1 MLKASSLQNRPSRL
15 DFFSEQNVSSHT
27 VSLIVFRELPGL
39 RAVLKS
45 VYNSEA
51 LVSKRILQSQKQLP
65 LSQKRQNKAGVKGW
79 LFEFSL
85 RHSLPINDC

>member
-1 MLKASSLQNRPSRL
+1 MPKASSLQNRPSRL

-65 LSQKRQNKAGVKGW
+65 LSKKDKTKLESKGGC
-79 LFEFSL
+79 LSS
-85 RHSLPINDC
+85 HSATHCL

>member
-1 MLKASSLQNRPSRL
+1 MPKPPVYKIDLAGL

-27 VSLIVFRELPGL
+27 ISLIVFRELPGL
-39 RAVLKS
+39 LAVLKS

-65 LSQKRQNKAGVKGW
+65 RSKKGQSKAGVKG
-79 LFEFSL
+79 
-85 RHSLPINDC
+85 

>member
-1 MLKASSLQNRPSRL
+1 MPKASSLQNRPSRL
-15 DFFSEQNVSSHT
+15 DYFSEQNVSSHT

-51 LVSKRILQSQKQLP
+51 LVSKRILHSQKQLL
-65 LSQKRQNKAGVKGW
+65 LSKKKGKTK
-79 LFEFSL
+79 LESKGSCL
-85 RHSLPINDC
+85 SSHSATHCL